1 MKRKLS
7 GHPMNDDHHVA
18 IYLPTNKHLKLSN
31 TTTDQVQLVLLD
43 FHHVSSSLL
52 MNQHSQIYNPH
63 INHLYDLLKRKF
75 ENQSKGFAKWLLTR
89 EEWLAKSKT
98 DKKIKIEFIND
109 HECVFKWTRW
119 FNDYYTYQKKLFAI
133 AQVQFIDI
141 AKLYNATQEQIHSV
155 EFWKPFQEEIWY
167 QLQQREYDILGYLP
181 VEVFTQFKDWKEK
194 LANIYQ
200 SEYGLDFV
208 FDLDDIEKAKKAI
221 SEKRC
226 EMFQISE
233 RLKDNEDVMKLA
245 IQCNANNI
253 VFASERLK
261 KDRKFCLDVVIS
273 SPDSF
278 INVNWL
284 NKEEFALEILRI
296 TLPNITIVDGKI
308 QDIQIQACIPQAC
321 FWLSRSVWET
331 KLSMDDKM
339 KIFQQFFLNDSRI
352 NGYNNSIQSALIQ
365 MLVELPDEYYQ
376 AHHNHQHTLQY
387 QGKFAFSLSKLTH
400 DPIIVQVLT
409 RIYKNY
415 DPPWKYD
422 ESSFEK
428 REDLP
433 LILKYG
439 SMNLRKDRQF
449 VLNALKCVFSEISSK
464 DIFPEHRNDREIVLA
479 FMRRNGHA
487 LYEKEKCGNFIIPE
501 EFRND
506 IEIILA
512 ALLSK
517 DPCSFNDIPQHCRES
532 KELLL
537 RILNLPHGFDY
548 DIDFSNILIGFVER
562 KDQEVIAALKKNAT
576 YWNDLSD
583 DFWNDRDFLLDALR
597 NQVHPADVF
606 HFASIELKKDTSFI
620 MDCVKA
626 HKKGLSSFLGNMK
639 RKQYYDSNL
648 YSEIAIEHVKSWG
661 VISDEIFNACF
672 NQDPTNISL
681 DEVMKFCKDLKN
693 LRLEHEYFG
702 CHIPESWLMKEK
714 IVRFEGLQNKNY
726 WKNAEKG
733 YNFWKQY
740 LGAYV
745 FNIS

>member
-7 GHPMNDDHHVA
+7 GHSMNDDHHVA

-63 INHLYDLLKRKF
+63 LNHLYDLLKRKF
-75 ENQSKGFAKWLLTR
+75 ENQSKGFAKWLLAR

-98 DKKIKIEFIND
+98 DKKINIEFIND
-109 HECVFKWTRW
+109 HECVLKWARC
-119 FNDYYTYQKKLFAI
+119 FNSNHYEKKLFAI

-141 AKLYNATQEQIHSV
+141 AKLYKANQEQVHSV

-167 QLQQREYDILGYLP
+167 QLQLSQLDMLNYLP

-194 LANIYQ
+194 LANIYRNR
-200 SEYGLDFV
+200 YGLDFV

-233 RLKDNEDVMKLA
+233 RLKDNEEFMKHA
-245 IQCNANNI
+245 IQCHYENI
-253 VFASERLK
+253 RFASERLK
-261 KDRKFCLDVVIS
+261 NDRKFCLDVFIS
-273 SPDSF
+273 TPDSWSCLF
-278 INVNWL
+278 WAHTQ
-284 NKEEFALEILRI
+284 EFALEILRI
-296 TLPNITIVDGKI
+296 TLPTITIVDGNI
-308 QDIQIQACIPQAC
+308 QDIQIQACIPKAYVY
-321 FWLSRSVWET
+321 LSQSVWIS

-339 KIFQQFFLNDSRI
+339 KIFQQFFLNDSNI
-352 NGYNNSIQSALIQ
+352 DDYKNTIQSRLQ
-365 MLVELPDEYYQ
+365 MLLELPDEYYQ

-387 QGKFAFSLSKLTH
+387 QGKFAFSLSKKDLDNDST
-400 DPIIVQVLT
+400 IIEQVLT

-422 ESSFEK
+422 ESSFGK

-439 SMNLRKDRQF
+439 PMHLRKDRQF

-487 LYEKEKCGNFIIPE
+487 LYEKEECGSFIIPE

-506 IEIILA
+506 TEIILA
-512 ALLSK
+512 ALKSEY
-517 DPCSFNDIPQHCRES
+517 PCWFNDIPQHCRES

-537 RILNLPHGFDY
+537 RILHDPLDDEIQI
-548 DIDFSNILIGFVER
+548 DIRNVLQGFVAR
-562 KDQEVIAALKKNAT
+562 KDQEVIAALKKDST
-576 YWNDLSD
+576 YWYDLSV
-583 DFWNDRDFLLDALR
+583 DFRNDRDFLLDAIR
-597 NQVHPADVF
+597 NQVPPSMVF
-606 HFASIELKKDTSFI
+606 HFASTELKQDTTFI

-626 HKKGLSSFLGNMK
+626 HKKGLNSIL
-639 RKQYYDSNL
+639 YYTEAENYDRNL

-661 VISDEIFNACF
+661 DLWDEIFNACF
-672 NQDPTNISL
+672 NQDPTDISL

-714 IVRFEGLQNKNY
+714 IVRFEGLQNKSY